1 MPALAKKVEARGMQE
16 TKTVKLGYSSTHGP
30 TDEAT
35 LVRQAQA
42 GNMPAFE
49 MLYREHVA
57 HANAICL
64 RMTRDPAK
72 AEECVQEAF
81 VRAWSNIGNFAGA
94 STFRTWL
101 HRIAVNEVLGL
112 QRREQRQGAQLRL
125 VAEQARLEQHGASG
139 RDATAEQIDL
149 DEAIGELPDGARNVF
164 VLSGINGYTHEQT
177 AQMLGIAVG
186 TSKAQLHRARALLAQ
201 RLDR

>member
-1 MPALAKKVEARGMQE
+1 MPALAQKVESRGMQE
-16 TKTVKLGYSSTHGP
+16 TKTVKLGYSSTREP

-35 LVRQAQA
+35 LVRQAQEGQMA
-42 GNMPAFE
+42 AFE
-49 MLYREHVA
+49 KLYREHVA

-81 VRAWSNIGNFAGA
+81 VRAWRNISKFAGA

-101 HRIAVNEVLGL
+101 HRIAVNEVLGM
-112 QRREQRQGAQLRL
+112 QRREQRQGVQLQL
-125 VAEQARLEQHGASG
+125 VAEQQRVEQSIPRE
-139 RDATAEQIDL
+139 RDATAQQIDL
-149 DEAIGELPDGARNVF
+149 EEAISELPDGARNVF